1 MHTIAVVLKK
11 EFKDGRRDRRA
22 LMSAF
27 LFPILAPVLV
37 YFLLT
42 TIIEMR
48 GGEEA
53 TTVPVMGAEHA
64 PELIQWLQEQHVV
77 LEEFNGD
84 PDQAVRDQEV
94 ELVLII
100 PEDYQ
105 ARLRAFDSIP
115 LLLVQDGSRNDA
127 RQSVGAVTNLMR
139 RFNNEIASLRLV
151 ARGVSPQLMQV
162 TTVQNKDV
170 ASRQE
175 RTATALNF
183 IPLYIILSAFVAGMG
198 LAVDT
203 TAGERERKSLEPLLL
218 NPVRRHNIVLGKWL
232 AASIFSAL
240 GMLLT
245 LLLCI
250 VAMLQV
256 PLDSIGLDFTITWQ
270 RILLMTVGM
279 APLALLATSLQMMLG
294 MFAKSFKDAQSYIGL
309 LNFVPVLPMLYT
321 MFNPVATQDW
331 MYSIPILGQHLILVS
346 VLGAKAVP
354 LIAYF
359 LSASTTLVIS
369 VIIALATAKFMERES
384 ILAS

>member
-1 MHTIAVVLKK
+1 MHTITAVLLK

-27 LFPILAPVLV
+27 LFPVLAPVLV

-42 TIIEMR
+42 TIIELR
-48 GGEEA
+48 TNEEA
-53 TTVPVMGAEHA
+53 ITIPMVGAENA
-64 PELIQWLQEQHVV
+64 PELVQWLNERHVT
-77 LEEFNGD
+77 LEAFNGD
-84 PDQAVRDQEV
+84 PEQAVRDQEV

-105 ARLRAFDSIP
+105 YRLADFETIP
-115 LLLVQDGSRNDA
+115 LTLVQDGSRTDA
-127 RQSVGAVTNLMR
+127 RQSIVDVRELLHAY
-139 RFNNEIASLRLV
+139 NNETAALRLV
-151 ARGVSPQLMQV
+151 VRGVSPQLMQV
-162 TTVQNKDV
+162 LSIQDQDT

-218 NPVRRHNIVLGKWL
+218 NPVLRYHIVLGKWL
-232 AASIFSAL
+232 AASLFSAS

-256 PLDSIGLDFTITWQ
+256 PLEQIGMDFSITWQ
-270 RILLMTVGM
+270 QILLMFLGM
-279 APLALLATSLQMMLG
+279 TPLALLASSLQMLLG

-309 LNFVPVLPMLYT
+309 LNFLPVLPMLYT

-331 MYSIPILGQHLILVS
+331 MFAIPILGQHLLLVD
-346 VLGAKAVP
+346 VLGGTAVP
-354 LIAYF
+354 VIAYF
-359 LSASTTLVIS
+359 LSAGTSLLIS
-369 VIIALATAKFMERES
+369 VAIAAATAKLMERES
-384 ILAS
+384 ILNN